1 MPTFL
6 FNIRELRD
14 IAATLPT
21 DQDTIRL
28 TGYVYDSQMREAGG
42 PDQVKCNGCNWEVT
56 RLFVRADSRAQAE
69 QLLASG
75 DAGLCGECYAEM
87 LAEA

>member
-1 MPTFL
+1 LPTFV
-6 FNIRELRD
+6 FNTDELKN
-14 IAATLPT
+14 IADTLPS
-21 DQDTIRL
+21 DQDNIRL
-28 TGYVYDSQMREAGG
+28 TGYVYNLRMQQVGG